1 MNYADITKK
10 NNDIIQPKI
19 KKEEVKKE
27 IVVYNKYSDLVFKD
41 VEDEF
46 DFKYLRN
53 ITDISIDFR
62 DYINKNYLPFMDKI
76 IGIEYHIY
84 DFLKYNSKEYH
95 KTLKHVEEYNNNLIE
110 EYDKEL
116 EEIEKELAEE
126 QYISD

>member
-1 MNYADITKK
+1 
-10 NNDIIQPKI
+10 
-19 KKEEVKKE
+19 
-27 IVVYNKYSDLVFKD
+27 
-41 VEDEF
+41 
-46 DFKYLRN
+46 
-53 ITDISIDFR
+53 
-62 DYINKNYLPFMDKI
+62 MDKI